1 MQDFDLYVKK
11 QGGYSPAYFENPDI
25 EYHSR
30 GAEVIKNNEKKHGNF
45 NRTLT
50 IAAALCIISFTAGMV
65 VGIKFT
71 GDPNKPIVDE
81 KTMQA
86 VNELKSLVSKNPDQ
100 IQSTS
105 DVYPK
110 EEYPFAVKINETM
123 SLDDS
128 KKAADALSK
137 RGHTVILAKNGEDY
151 NLFIGPFKTMENAE
165 SSLQKIREYKEYAFC
180 RNSVVIKRI

>member
-11 QGGYSPAYFENPDI
+11 QGGFSPAYYENPDI

-30 GAEVIKNNEKKHGNF
+30 GADVIRNNDKKQGNF

-65 VGIKFT
+65 VGIKFA

-86 VNELKSLVSKNPDQ
+86 VNDLKSLVSKNPDQ
-100 IQSTS
+100 IQNTS

-110 EEYPFAVKINETM
+110 EEYPFAIKISEPM
-123 SLDDS
+123 SLDRS
-128 KKAADALSK
+128 KSAADALSK
-137 RGHTVILAKNGEDY
+137 KGHTVILAKSGEDY
-151 NLFIGPFKTMENAE
+151 NLFIGPFKTKETAE
-165 SSLQKIREYKEYAFC
+165 SSLQKIREYKEYTFC
-180 RNSVVIKRI
+180 RDSVVIKRI